1 MLSPEIH
8 DKVRQIEIKTS
19 RLVTEVMANQFR
31 SAFKGH
37 GMEFEE
43 VREYQPGD
51 EVRFIDWNVTA
62 RMNHPFVKKFV
73 EERELTVMVVVDVS
87 ASGRFG
93 SQAQSKRELAAE
105 LACVL
110 ALAANRSQDKVGL
123 VLFTDTVEVFVP
135 PRKGRRHVLRVVR
148 DILHHPPR
156 RKGTRLEAALEFLTR
171 ISTRKAVVLLLS
183 DFLDPLPLKP
193 LRQAHR
199 RHDVVAVQITDPHEH
214 ALPSLGRVLLE
225 DAETGAVAEI
235 HTGRAGPRE
244 VFARERAEAQA
255 DLSVQLRNLGIDTFC
270 VQTGQDY
277 VRSLSRFFEARA
289 RRRMRRG

>member
-1 MLSPEIH
+1 MISPEIH

-19 RLVTEVMANQFR
+19 RLVTEVMASQFQ

-87 ASGRFG
+87 GSGRFG

-110 ALAANRSQDKVGL
+110 ALAAHRCQDKVGL
-123 VLFTDTVEVFVP
+123 ILFTEEVELYVP
-135 PRKGRRHVLRVVR
+135 PRKGRRNVLRVVR
-148 DILHHPPR
+148 DILHHQPR
-156 RKGTRLEAALEFLTR
+156 RSGTRLDAALEFLTR
-171 ISTRKAVVLLLS
+171 VSTRKAVVILLS

-199 RHDVVAVQITDPHEH
+199 RHDLVAVQITDRHENE
-214 ALPSLGRVLLE
+214 LPALGRLLLE
-225 DAETGAVAEI
+225 DAETGHVAEI
-235 HTGRAGPRE
+235 NTGSASRRE
-244 VFARERAEAQA
+244 SFARQRQEEQAELQTHF
-255 DLSVQLRNLGIDTFC
+255 SNLGIDTLC
-270 VQTGQDY
+270 VQTGVAY
-277 VRSLSRFFEARA
+277 VQALSRFFEKRT
-289 RRRMRRG
+289 RRRTRR